1 MKKQYQKLDDTDEF
15 DETINKNSTLKNY
28 SKLDILYD
36 TNHSFT
42 NIKVTIKSSINVL
55 LDQIF

>member
-15 DETINKNSTLKNY
+15 DETINRNSTLKNY